1 MGQLGTAQNGA
12 RWEWSLVG
20 RRDDPTTVVMPS
32 WTSPSSSLGL
42 LPGAGTILC
51 CVPPACPSLEVLHL
65 CSSPNQHASSPLDA
79 IHFPCL
85 LPSQRSQSQP
95 GAASP
100 LPNGGDTPHCVLHY
114 TRDTFPPNP
123 GLQNCEIKKGKSF
136 PAGARPAGLAA
147 VPGQPCSCPY
157 PVHCQILQLV
167 SCCALPIGSQIDFL
181 YHGPVKCFSKAKI
194 LLFYGLNTGLLTAPG
209 AGPGQRCG
217 CRVSGS
223 EKQLSQTP
231 ARAQSCLP
239 TRDHAQH
246 SASTQ
251 KSLADVA
258 QHRQVPAAKV
268 LAGFDVPL
276 CLNLIRN
283 PWLTVG
289 LGGS

>member
-1 MGQLGTAQNGA
+1 M
-12 RWEWSLVG
+12 G

-51 CVPPACPSLEVLHL
+51 CVPQPALPWRSCPSALALTSMPAL
-65 CSSPNQHASSPLDA
+65 LWMLSTSPASSRAKDPKASQEQPHHCPMEETLPTVSCTTQG
-79 IHFPCL
+79 IHFPLILACKTVRL
-85 LPSQRSQSQP
+85 RRGRASQQEP
-95 GAASP
+95 GQLDLQLCQGSP
-100 LPNGGDTPHCVLHY
+100 APVL
-114 TRDTFPPNP
+114 TLCTVRF
-123 GLQNCEIKKGKSF
+123 CSWS
-136 PAGARPAGLAA
+136 AA
-147 VPGQPCSCPY
+147 VLCRLAHKLISYTMVLSNVLAKPR
-157 PVHCQILQLV
+157 
-167 SCCALPIGSQIDFL
+167 F
-181 YHGPVKCFSKAKI
+181 CF
-194 LLFYGLNTGLLTAPG
+194 FYGLNTGLLTAPG

>member
-1 MGQLGTAQNGA
+1 
-12 RWEWSLVG
+12 
-20 RRDDPTTVVMPS
+20 MPS

-51 CVPPACPSLEVLHL
+51 CVPPACPSLEVLPL

-194 LLFYGLNTGLLTAPG
+194 LLFLWIKHRSADSARSRSWPEVWLQGKWVREAAFTDTS
-209 AGPGQRCG
+209 Q
-217 CRVSGS
+217 SS
-223 EKQLSQTP
+223 KLS
-231 ARAQSCLP
+231 A
-239 TRDHAQH
+239 H
-246 SASTQ
+246 
-251 KSLADVA
+251 
-258 QHRQVPAAKV
+258 
-268 LAGFDVPL
+268 
-276 CLNLIRN
+276 
-283 PWLTVG
+283 
-289 LGGS
+289 